1 MPDCGLNEK
10 QMLALHHGEG
20 PAIVF
25 AGPGSGKTTVLTKRT
40 AHLILERGISPASI
54 LVITYTKAAALSM
67 QHRFFTEMKGMS
79 PPVTFGTF
87 HAVFYQILRSRY
99 HFKADC
105 LLSDG
110 GKRILLSHILKQF
123 HMEWDIGEQL
133 LACISLQKNGRTTLP
148 LPEQVS
154 REQFEEISRLY
165 AARTAALGKLDF
177 DDMLTKCRT
186 LLTEDAQERSRWQRR
201 FSYLLADEFQD
212 CNAIQ
217 YELLGLL
224 AEPERN
230 LFVVGDDD
238 QSIYG
243 FRGAAP
249 GIMRRFLRDYPDAQ
263 RYLLTENYRSAGGI
277 VDAAGRVISQNKD
290 RVPKQCTACGSN
302 QRSPAQIRVRAF
314 PDKGT
319 QYAYLVAQIK
329 ENGAIPFREN
339 AVLCRTNTGLAAVQE
354 ILEREKIPYIGGN
367 KRESLYQSFFAE
379 DLRCYLAMAAGDCRR
394 EKVLCVIN
402 HPERGIGR
410 EGMGEGQI
418 SLTALSQSYEAC
430 GQRREADRIRELA
443 SQLEKMRKMSPYLAI
458 GMVRKAVGYDRYL
471 SERAGKNRLLY
482 EEWVRGVSCLQ
493 EEAKQFARL
502 EDWLSYME
510 AQKRTQPS
518 GGAICGGGGDGVRLM
533 TLHASK
539 GLEFSRVFI
548 PDVNEGNIPYGRM
561 ISDETAE
568 EERRLFY
575 VGMTRAKTA
584 LQLLCVQ
591 GTNASGQP
599 SRFLKPLAD
608 WWDQSSES
616 SSNSSNS

>member
-1 MPDCGLNEK
+1 MPDCGLNER

-67 QHRFFTEMKGMS
+67 QHRFFAEMKGMS
-79 PPVTFGTF
+79 HPVTFGTF

-186 LLTEDAQERSRWQRR
+186 LLTEDVQERSRWQRR

-212 CNAIQ
+212 CNLIQ

-249 GIMRRFLRDYPDAQ
+249 DIMRRFLRDYPDAQ
-263 RYLLTENYRSAGGI
+263 RYLLTENYRSAGEI

-290 RVPKQCTACGSN
+290 RVPKQCTANGSN
-302 QRSPAQIRVRAF
+302 LRRHAQIWVRAF
-314 PDKGT
+314 PDKGA
-319 QYAYLVAQIK
+319 QYAYLAGQIK
-329 ENGAIPFREN
+329 ENESIPFREN
-339 AVLCRTNTGLAAVQE
+339 AILCRTNAGLAAVQG
-354 ILEREKIPYIGGN
+354 ILEREKIPCIGGN
-367 KRESLYQSFFAE
+367 RREGLYQTFFAE
-379 DLRCYLAMAAGDCRR
+379 DLRCYLAMAMGDCRR
-394 EKVLCVIN
+394 GTILCVIN

-410 EGMGEGQI
+410 EGMEEGQV
-418 SLTALSQSYEAC
+418 SLTALAQSYEAC
-430 GQRREADRIRELA
+430 GQRREADRLRKLA
-443 SQLEKMRKMSPYLAI
+443 SQLKQVSKMSPYLAI
-458 GMVRKAVGYDRYL
+458 GMVRKVVGYDRYL
-471 SERAGKNRLLY
+471 RERAGKNRLLY
-482 EEWVRGVSCLQ
+482 EEWERGVGLLQ
-493 EEAKQFARL
+493 EEAKQFAQI
-502 EDWLSYME
+502 EDWISYMGS
-510 AQKRTQPS
+510 QKRMQPPGRVS
-518 GGAICGGGGDGVRLM
+518 WDGDGVRLM
-533 TLHASK
+533 TLHAAK

-561 ISDETAE
+561 LSDETAE

>member
-1 MPDCGLNEK
+1 MHNSGLNEK

-67 QHRFFTEMKGMS
+67 QQRFFTEMKGMS

-87 HAVFYQILRSRY
+87 HAVFHQILRSRY

-110 GKRILLSHILKQF
+110 GKRLLLSHILKQF
-123 HMEWDIGEQL
+123 HMEWDVGEQL

-165 AARTAALGKLDF
+165 AARTTALGKLDF

-186 LLTEDAQERSRWQRR
+186 LLTEDTQECIRWQRR

-212 CNAIQ
+212 CNFIQ

-249 GIMRRFLRDYPDAQ
+249 DIMRRFLRDYPGAQ
-263 RYLLTENYRSAGGI
+263 RYLLTENYRSAGEI

-290 RVPKQCTACGSN
+290 RVPKQCIACESN
-302 QRSPAQIRVRAF
+302 QRSPAQIKIRAF
-314 PDKGT
+314 PGRDA
-319 QYAYLVAQIK
+319 QYAYLAAQIK
-329 ENGAIPFREN
+329 ENGEIPFREN
-339 AVLCRTNTGLAAVQE
+339 AILCRTNAGLAAVQG
-354 ILEREKIPYIGGN
+354 ILDREKIPCIGGN
-367 KRESLYQSFFAE
+367 RREGLYQSFFAE
-379 DLRCYLAMAAGDCRR
+379 DLCCYLAMAAGDCHR

-418 SLTALSQSYEAC
+418 SLTALAQSYETC
-430 GQRREADRIRELA
+430 GQRREADRLRELA
-443 SQLEKMRKMSPYLAI
+443 AQLEKMRKMSPYLAI

-471 SERAGKNRLLY
+471 SERAGKNRPLY
-482 EEWVRGVSCLQ
+482 EEWLRGVRCLQ
-493 EEAKQFARL
+493 EEAKQFVRI

-510 AQKRTQPS
+510 AQKRTQLS
-518 GGAICGGGGDGVRLM
+518 GGAHWGGDGVWLM
-533 TLHASK
+533 TLHAAK

>member
-1 MPDCGLNEK
+1 MPDCGLNER
-10 QMLALHHGEG
+10 QMLALQHGEG

-67 QHRFFTEMKGMS
+67 QQRFFTEMKGMS

-123 HMEWDIGEQL
+123 HMEWDVGEQL
-133 LACISLQKNGRTTLP
+133 LACISLQKNGRITLP
-148 LPEQVS
+148 LPEQIS

-186 LLTEDAQERSRWQRR
+186 LLTEDAQERMRWQRR

-212 CNAIQ
+212 CNLIQ

-230 LFVVGDDD
+230 LFAVGDDD

-249 GIMRRFLRDYPDAQ
+249 DIMRRFLRDYPDAQ
-263 RYLLTENYRSAGGI
+263 RYLLTENYRSAGEI

-290 RVPKQCTACGSN
+290 RVPKQCTASESN
-302 QRSPAQIRVRAF
+302 QRRPAQIRGRAF

-319 QYAYLVAQIK
+319 QYAYLAAQIK
-329 ENGAIPFREN
+329 ENESIPFREN
-339 AVLCRTNTGLAAVQE
+339 AILCRTNAGLAAVQG
-354 ILEREKIPYIGGN
+354 ILEREKIPCIGGN
-367 KRESLYQSFFAE
+367 RREGLYQTFFAE
-379 DLRCYLAMAAGDCRR
+379 DLRCYLAMAMGDCRR
-394 EKVLCVIN
+394 GTILCVIN

-410 EGMGEGQI
+410 EGMEEGQI
-418 SLTALSQSYEAC
+418 SLTALAQSYEAC
-430 GQRREADRIRELA
+430 GQRREADRLRKLA
-443 SQLEKMRKMSPYLAI
+443 SQLKQVSKMSPYLAI
-458 GMVRKAVGYDRYL
+458 GIVRKVVGYDRYL
-471 SERAGKNRLLY
+471 RERAGKNRLLY
-482 EEWVRGVSCLQ
+482 EEWERGVSLLQ
-493 EEAKQFARL
+493 EEAKQFARI
-502 EDWLSYME
+502 EDWISYMGS
-510 AQKRTQPS
+510 QKRMQPPGRAS
-518 GGAICGGGGDGVRLM
+518 WDGDGVRLM
-533 TLHASK
+533 TLHAAK

-561 ISDETAE
+561 LSDETAE

>member
-1 MPDCGLNEK
+1 MPDCGLNER

-67 QHRFFTEMKGMS
+67 QHRFFAEMKGMS
-79 PPVTFGTF
+79 HPVTFGTF

-123 HMEWDIGEQL
+123 HMEWDVGEQL

-148 LPEQVS
+148 LPEQIS

-186 LLTEDAQERSRWQRR
+186 LLTEDAQERMRWQRH

-212 CNAIQ
+212 CNLIQ

-249 GIMRRFLRDYPDAQ
+249 DIMRRFLRDYPDAQ
-263 RYLLTENYRSAGGI
+263 RYLLTENYRCAGEI

-290 RVPKQCTACGSN
+290 RVPKQCTANGSN
-302 QRSPAQIRVRAF
+302 LRRHAQIRVRAF
-314 PDKGT
+314 PDKGA
-319 QYAYLVAQIK
+319 QYAYLAGQIK
-329 ENGAIPFREN
+329 ENESIPFREN
-339 AVLCRTNTGLAAVQE
+339 AILCRTNAGLAAIQG

-367 KRESLYQSFFAE
+367 RREGLYQTFFAE
-379 DLRCYLAMAAGDCRR
+379 DLRCYLAMAMGDCRR
-394 EKVLCVIN
+394 GTILCVIN

-410 EGMGEGQI
+410 EGMEEGQV
-418 SLTALSQSYEAC
+418 SLTALAQSYETC
-430 GQRREADRIRELA
+430 GQKREADRLRKLA
-443 SQLEKMRKMSPYLAI
+443 SQLKQVSKMSPYLAI
-458 GMVRKAVGYDRYL
+458 GMVRKVVGYDRYL
-471 SERAGKNRLLY
+471 RERAGKNRLLY
-482 EEWVRGVSCLQ
+482 EEWERGVGLLQ
-493 EEAKQFARL
+493 EEAKQFVRI
-502 EDWLSYME
+502 EDWISYMGS
-510 AQKRTQPS
+510 QKRMQPPGRVS
-518 GGAICGGGGDGVRLM
+518 WDGDGVRLM
-533 TLHASK
+533 TLHAAK

-561 ISDETAE
+561 LSDETAE

>member
-99 HFKADC
+99 HFKADG

-249 GIMRRFLRDYPDAQ
+249 GIMRRFLKDYPDAQ
-263 RYLLTENYRSAGGI
+263 RYLLTENYRSAGEI

-290 RVPKQCTACGSN
+290 RVPKQCTACESN
-302 QRSPAQIRVRAF
+302 QRSPAQIKVRAF
-314 PDKGT
+314 PDKDT
-319 QYAYLVAQIK
+319 QYAYLAAQIK
-329 ENGAIPFREN
+329 ENRAIPFREN
-339 AVLCRTNTGLAAVQE
+339 AVLCRTNAGLAAVQG
-354 ILEREKIPYIGGN
+354 ILEREKIPCIGGN
-367 KRESLYQSFFAE
+367 RRESLYQSFFAE

-418 SLTALSQSYEAC
+418 SLTALAQSYEAC

-458 GMVRKAVGYDRYL
+458 GMVRKTVGYDRYL

-482 EEWVRGVSCLQ
+482 EEWGKGVSRLQ
-493 EEAKQFARL
+493 EEAKQFARI

-561 ISDETAE
+561 LSDETAE

>member
-1 MPDCGLNEK
+1 MPDCGLNER

-67 QHRFFTEMKGMS
+67 QHRFFAEMKGMS
-79 PPVTFGTF
+79 HPVTFGTF

-186 LLTEDAQERSRWQRR
+186 LLTEDVQERSRWQRR

-212 CNAIQ
+212 CNLIQ

-249 GIMRRFLRDYPDAQ
+249 DIMRRFLRDYPDAQ
-263 RYLLTENYRSAGGI
+263 RYLLTENYRSAGEI

-290 RVPKQCTACGSN
+290 RVPKQCTANGSN
-302 QRSPAQIRVRAF
+302 LRRHAQIRVRAF
-314 PDKGT
+314 PDKGA
-319 QYAYLVAQIK
+319 QYAYLAGQIK
-329 ENGAIPFREN
+329 ENESIPFREN
-339 AVLCRTNTGLAAVQE
+339 AILCRTNAGLAAVQG
-354 ILEREKIPYIGGN
+354 ILEREKIPCIGGN
-367 KRESLYQSFFAE
+367 RREGLYQTFFAE
-379 DLRCYLAMAAGDCRR
+379 DLRCYLAMAMGDCRR
-394 EKVLCVIN
+394 GTILCVIN

-410 EGMGEGQI
+410 EGMEEGQV
-418 SLTALSQSYEAC
+418 SLTALAQSYEAC
-430 GQRREADRIRELA
+430 GQRREADRLRKLA
-443 SQLEKMRKMSPYLAI
+443 SQLKQVSKMSPYLAI
-458 GMVRKAVGYDRYL
+458 GMVRKVVGYDRYL
-471 SERAGKNRLLY
+471 RERAGKNRLLY
-482 EEWVRGVSCLQ
+482 EEWERGVGLLQ
-493 EEAKQFARL
+493 EEAKQFVRI
-502 EDWLSYME
+502 EDWISYMGS
-510 AQKRTQPS
+510 QKRMQPPGRVS
-518 GGAICGGGGDGVRLM
+518 WEGDGVRLM
-533 TLHASK
+533 TLHAAK

-561 ISDETAE
+561 LSDETAE

>member
-1 MPDCGLNEK
+1 MPDCGLNER

-67 QHRFFTEMKGMS
+67 QHRFFAGMKGMS
-79 PPVTFGTF
+79 HPVTFGTF

-123 HMEWDIGEQL
+123 HMEWDVGEQL

-148 LPEQVS
+148 LPEQIS

-186 LLTEDAQERSRWQRR
+186 LLTEDAQERMRWQRH

-212 CNAIQ
+212 CNLIQ

-249 GIMRRFLRDYPDAQ
+249 DIMRRFLRDYPDAQ
-263 RYLLTENYRSAGGI
+263 RYLLTENYRCAGEI

-290 RVPKQCTACGSN
+290 RVPKQCTANGSN
-302 QRSPAQIRVRAF
+302 LRRHAQIRVRAF
-314 PDKGT
+314 PDKGA
-319 QYAYLVAQIK
+319 QYAYLAGQIK
-329 ENGAIPFREN
+329 ENESIPFREN
-339 AVLCRTNTGLAAVQE
+339 AILCRTNAGLAAVQG
-354 ILEREKIPYIGGN
+354 ILEREKIPCIGGN
-367 KRESLYQSFFAE
+367 RREGLYQTFFAE
-379 DLRCYLAMAAGDCRR
+379 DLRCYLAMAMGDCRR
-394 EKVLCVIN
+394 GTILCVIN

-410 EGMGEGQI
+410 EGMEEGQV
-418 SLTALSQSYEAC
+418 SLTALAQSYEAC
-430 GQRREADRIRELA
+430 GQRREADRLRKLA
-443 SQLEKMRKMSPYLAI
+443 SQLKQVSKMSPYLAI
-458 GMVRKAVGYDRYL
+458 GMVRKVVGYDRYL
-471 SERAGKNRLLY
+471 RERAGKNQLLY
-482 EEWVRGVSCLQ
+482 EEWERGVGLLQ
-493 EEAKQFARL
+493 EEAKQFVRI
-502 EDWLSYME
+502 EDWISYMGS
-510 AQKRTQPS
+510 QKRMQPP
-518 GGAICGGGGDGVRLM
+518 GGVSWDGDGVRLM
-533 TLHASK
+533 TLHAAK

-561 ISDETAE
+561 LSDETAE

-591 GTNASGQP
+591 GTNALGQP

>member
-1 MPDCGLNEK
+1 MPDCGLNER

-67 QHRFFTEMKGMS
+67 QHRFFAGMKGMS

-186 LLTEDAQERSRWQRR
+186 LLTEDVQERSRWQRR

-212 CNAIQ
+212 CNLIQ

-249 GIMRRFLRDYPDAQ
+249 DIMRRFLRDYPDAQ
-263 RYLLTENYRSAGGI
+263 RYLLTENYRSAGEI

-290 RVPKQCTACGSN
+290 RVPKQCTANGSN
-302 QRSPAQIRVRAF
+302 LRRHAQIRVRAF
-314 PDKGT
+314 PDKGA
-319 QYAYLVAQIK
+319 QYAYLAGQIK
-329 ENGAIPFREN
+329 ENESIPFREN
-339 AVLCRTNTGLAAVQE
+339 AILCRTNAGLAAVQG
-354 ILEREKIPYIGGN
+354 ILEREKIPCIGGN
-367 KRESLYQSFFAE
+367 RREGLYQTFFAE
-379 DLRCYLAMAAGDCRR
+379 DLRCYLAMAMGDCRR
-394 EKVLCVIN
+394 GTILCVIN

-410 EGMGEGQI
+410 EGMEEGQV
-418 SLTALSQSYEAC
+418 SLTALAQSYEAC
-430 GQRREADRIRELA
+430 GQRREADRLRKLA
-443 SQLEKMRKMSPYLAI
+443 SQLKQVSKMSPYLAI
-458 GMVRKAVGYDRYL
+458 GMVRKVVGYDRYL
-471 SERAGKNRLLY
+471 RERAGKNRLLY
-482 EEWVRGVSCLQ
+482 EEWERGVGLLQ
-493 EEAKQFARL
+493 EEAKQFVRI
-502 EDWLSYME
+502 EDWISYMGS
-510 AQKRTQPS
+510 QKRMQPPGRVS
-518 GGAICGGGGDGVRLM
+518 WEGDGVRLM
-533 TLHASK
+533 TLHAAK

-561 ISDETAE
+561 LSDETAE

>member
-224 AEPERN
+224 AEQERN

-249 GIMRRFLRDYPDAQ
+249 DIMRRFLRDYPDAQ

-302 QRSPAQIRVRAF
+302 QRSPAQIKVRTF
-314 PDKGT
+314 PDKGA
-319 QYAYLVAQIK
+319 QYAYLAAQIK

-339 AVLCRTNTGLAAVQE
+339 AVLCRTNAGLAAVQG
-354 ILEREKIPYIGGN
+354 ILEREKIPCIGGN
-367 KRESLYQSFFAE
+367 RRESLHQSFFAE

-418 SLTALSQSYEAC
+418 SLMALSQSYEAC

-482 EEWVRGVSCLQ
+482 EEWLRGVSCLQ

-518 GGAICGGGGDGVRLM
+518 CGAPCGGGGDGVRLM
-533 TLHASK
+533 TLHAAK

-548 PDVNEGNIPYGRM
+548 PDVNEANIPYGRM

>member
-1 MPDCGLNEK
+1 MPDCGLNER

-67 QHRFFTEMKGMS
+67 QHRFFAEMKGMS
-79 PPVTFGTF
+79 HPVTFGTF

-123 HMEWDIGEQL
+123 HMEWDVGEQL

-148 LPEQVS
+148 LPEQIS

-186 LLTEDAQERSRWQRR
+186 LLTEDAQERMRWQRH

-212 CNAIQ
+212 CNLIQ

-249 GIMRRFLRDYPDAQ
+249 DIMRRFLRDYPDAQ
-263 RYLLTENYRSAGGI
+263 RYLLTENYRCAGEI

-290 RVPKQCTACGSN
+290 RVPKQCTANGSN
-302 QRSPAQIRVRAF
+302 LRRHAQIRVRAF
-314 PDKGT
+314 PDKGA
-319 QYAYLVAQIK
+319 QYAYLAGQIK
-329 ENGAIPFREN
+329 ENESIPFREN
-339 AVLCRTNTGLAAVQE
+339 AILCRTNAGLAAIQG

-367 KRESLYQSFFAE
+367 RREGLYQTFFAE
-379 DLRCYLAMAAGDCRR
+379 DLRCYLAMAMGGLPQGDD
-394 EKVLCVIN
+394 
-402 HPERGIGR
+402 
-410 EGMGEGQI
+410 
-418 SLTALSQSYEAC
+418 SLRDQSPGA
-430 GQRREADRIRELA
+430 RDR
-443 SQLEKMRKMSPYLAI
+443 Q
-458 GMVRKAVGYDRYL
+458 
-471 SERAGKNRLLY
+471 
-482 EEWVRGVSCLQ
+482 
-493 EEAKQFARL
+493 
-502 EDWLSYME
+502 
-510 AQKRTQPS
+510 
-518 GGAICGGGGDGVRLM
+518 GGDGGR
-533 TLHASK
+533 T
-539 GLEFSRVFI
+539 GF
-548 PDVNEGNIPYGRM
+548 PDGAG
-561 ISDETAE
+561 AE
-568 EERRLFY
+568 L
-575 VGMTRAKTA
+575 
-584 LQLLCVQ
+584 
-591 GTNASGQP
+591 
-599 SRFLKPLAD
+599 
-608 WWDQSSES
+608 
-616 SSNSSNS
+616 